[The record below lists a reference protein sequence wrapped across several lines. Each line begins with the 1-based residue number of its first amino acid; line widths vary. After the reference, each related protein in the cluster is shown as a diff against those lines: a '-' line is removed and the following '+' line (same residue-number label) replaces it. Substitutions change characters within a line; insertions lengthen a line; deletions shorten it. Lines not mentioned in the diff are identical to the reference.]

1 MDAMQQLY
9 QQLIIEHSK
18 SPNGRVPRGELENGA
33 VNSPDDTGMV
43 TGKSHQVNP
52 TCGDEITLYAKM
64 DGDTVTDIV
73 WEGQGC
79 AISQASASVMT
90 DMAKGHTLA
99 EIADDNLL
107 FHELMH
113 SRGLGLT
120 DQAAT
125 EQLGD
130 AVAFTGVSQYPAR
143 IKCALLG
150 WEALRAAIQSVN
162 QPEIH

>member
-9 QQLIIEHSK
+9 QQLILEHSK
-18 SPNGRVPRGELENGA
+18 TPNGRVGA
-33 VNSPDDTGMV
+33 GALDTKIGNADII
-43 TGKSHQVNP
+43 GKSHQVNP
-52 TCGDEITLYAKM
+52 TCGDEITLVAKF
-64 DGDTVTDIV
+64 DGDKVSDIV

-90 DMAKGHTLA
+90 EMAIGHTTA

-113 SRGLGLT
+113 SRGLGLS
-120 DQAAT
+120 DPAQT

-143 IKCALLG
+143 VKCALLG
-150 WEALRAAIQSVN
+150 WEALRAAIQN
-162 QPEIH
+162 AKE

>member
-1 MDAMQQLY
+1 MTQLY
-9 QQLIIEHSK
+9 QQLILEHSK
-18 SPNGRVPRGELENGA
+18 TPTGRVAKGELEGA
-33 VNSPDDTGMV
+33 NSHGLNIGT
-43 TGKSHQVNP
+43 SHQVNP
-52 TCGDEITLYAKM
+52 TCGDEITLVAKFE
-64 DGDTVTDIV
+64 GDKIADII

-90 DMAKGHTLA
+90 DMAIGQTA
-99 EIADDNLL
+99 TQVTDDNLL

-113 SRGLGLT
+113 SRGAGLT
-120 DQAAT
+120 DPQAI

-150 WEALRAAIQSVN
+150 WEALRAAIHQA
-162 QPEIH
+162 QLKGE